1 MGDSVELVI
10 IRGGG
15 DLATGI
21 GHRLFMAGFQIIIL
35 EVEKPLAVRRTI
47 SFSEA
52 IYIGEATVEGV
63 KSIFCKN
70 LCTLMD
76 VLNDRNVPVIIDPN
90 GKIIDTLKP
99 MAVVDCIMAKEN
111 LGTHKDMAP
120 ITIGI
125 GPGFNAGE
133 DVDLVIESNRGH
145 NLGRVIHKGYAES
158 NTGIPSSINGI
169 SEGRIIRATEDGI
182 IKWNVNIGDMIKE
195 NVIIGNI
202 TGTEIR
208 SKIKGKIRGLIK
220 DGIYVNK
227 GLKIGDIDPRGEEI
241 DVNTI
246 SDKARA
252 IGGGVLE
259 GILYMRNNPL
269 SS

>member
-1 MGDSVELVI
+1 MKLVI

-21 GHRLFMAGFQIIIL
+21 GYRLFMAGFQIIIL
-35 EVEKPLAVRRTI
+35 EIEKPLTVRRTV

-52 IYIGEATVEGV
+52 VYRGETTVEGV
-63 KSIFCKN
+63 KAV
-70 LCTLMD
+70 LCDFYTSMD
-76 VLNDRNVPVIIDPN
+76 ILSDGNIPVIIDPN
-90 GKIIDTLKP
+90 GNTTETFKP

-111 LGTHKDMAP
+111 LGTNKNMAP
-120 ITIGI
+120 ITIGV

-133 DVDLVIESNRGH
+133 DVELVIESNRGH
-145 NLGRVIHKGYAES
+145 NLGRVIYKGYAES

-169 SEGRIIRATEDGI
+169 SEGRIIRAPKDGI
-182 IKWNVNIGDMIKE
+182 IKWNINFGDIVRE

-202 TGTEIR
+202 DEMEIR
-208 SKIKGKIRGLIK
+208 SKIEGKIRGLIK
-220 DGIYVNK
+220 GGLYVNK
-227 GLKIGDIDPRGEEI
+227 GLKIGDIDPRGEKVSV
-241 DVNTI
+241 DTI

-259 GILYMRNNPL
+259 GILYMKNHMVL
-269 SS
+269 I